1 MAARGPSL
9 FEGDLLRER
18 SLIFISE
25 DMKNIK
31 EVVDLLHLL
40 ANKLDD
46 VQVVLEIKAEE
57 EPKKRVVKH
66 SLEIEIE

>member
-1 MAARGPSL
+1 M

-40 ANKLDD
+40 ADKLDD